1 MKTYQM
7 KFRRNE
13 LNLEMKDFHDQILV
27 NSCAELVQKT
37 FQKTIIIQMCTEF

>member
-27 NSCAELVQKT
+27 NSWQNWSKKLSRKQ
-37 FQKTIIIQMCTEF
+37 